1 MQLDFYKYEGT
12 GNDFVIID
20 NRELTFQKNDKTLIQ
35 SICDRKK
42 GVGADGLIL
51 LENHDELDF
60 SMTYFNADG
69 SESGFCG
76 NGSRCITHLSN
87 NLNII
92 NDNAKFNAIDGIHE
106 SKITNGTI
114 SVKMNDVLKSE
125 IYKYNDKYST
135 TFVDTGSPHLIRIY
149 ENIDSI
155 DIVKEAR
162 ELKLIYSEYTN
173 GLNINF
179 CQISDSKIK
188 LRTYERG
195 VEDETLSCG
204 TGAVASAVFLKD
216 SDLVSNDKIEILMKG
231 GLLCVELNKEKNLF
245 SDIWLSGEVN
255 MVFKGVYNKFES

>member
-1 MQLDFYKYEGT
+1 
-12 GNDFVIID
+12 
-20 NRELTFQKNDKTLIQ
+20 
-35 SICDRKK
+35 
-42 GVGADGLIL
+42 
-51 LENHDELDF
+51 
-60 SMTYFNADG
+60 
-69 SESGFCG
+69 
-76 NGSRCITHLSN
+76 
-87 NLNII
+87 
-92 NDNAKFNAIDGIHE
+92 
-106 SKITNGTI
+106 
-114 SVKMNDVLKSE
+114 MNDVLNSD
-125 IYKYNDKYST
+125 IFKYNDKYST